1 MRDGG
6 QRHFGAVRRGNE
18 QPLQDGWVLAELR
31 RHFEHDFV
39 LVGCAIDGRD
49 LALAERV
56 VKRLVDQRRGQT
68 ELLGLL
74 AIDDHVDMRRGD
86 LLVGGDLLQL
96 R

>member
-1 MRDGG
+1 M
-6 QRHFGAVRRGNE
+6 
-18 QPLQDGWVLAELR
+18 
-31 RHFEHDFV
+31 
-39 LVGCAIDGRD
+39 
-49 LALAERV
+49 ALAERV